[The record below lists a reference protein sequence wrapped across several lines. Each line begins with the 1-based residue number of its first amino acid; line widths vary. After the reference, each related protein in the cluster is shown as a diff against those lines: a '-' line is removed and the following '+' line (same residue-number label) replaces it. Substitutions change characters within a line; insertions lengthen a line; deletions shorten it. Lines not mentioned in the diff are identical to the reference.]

1 MVKNL
6 PASEGDMGSI
16 PGSGRAPGEG
26 MATPPV
32 FLPGESCGQRSLAV
46 TVHGVAK
53 SQTQLRSKHFHFP
66 DTNTGTIQVLGE
78 VVCDEGLVSGAPQ
91 GAPQEL
97 AGGRTH
103 RGSDGRGRDV

>member
-1 MVKNL
+1 MRQLEDITDSMDMSLSKLRKIVMEEEAWHAMVHRVSK
-6 PASEGDMGSI
+6 
-16 PGSGRAPGEG
+16 R
-26 MATPPV
+26 
-32 FLPGESCGQRSLAV
+32 
-46 TVHGVAK
+46 
-53 SQTQLRSKHFHFP
+53 QTQLRSKHFHFP